1 MSAFLVNKNH
11 IAELVN
17 SYYSTDRY
25 YNAEEYHRDWING
38 FTGEAINIQ
47 ADKFES
53 DSLAIAFFLAWANCE
68 SIKARYGEESEMTNF
83 SVGDYCD
90 SVVQATR
97 NNNSANLS
105 LAELIKM
112 CDCLGYQSCE
122 VDGYNKSDQYFI
134 LERMKDCFV
143 RKLVNQSLNEDDVQW
158 EYVA

>member
-25 YNAEEYHRDWING
+25 YNTEEYHRDWING

-68 SIKARYGEESEMTNF
+68 SIKARYGEESEIVFLAVNLA
-83 SVGDYCD
+83 VGTTQKYAVFTSPDIPF
-90 SVVQATR
+90 
-97 NNNSANLS
+97 NST
-105 LAELIKM
+105 
-112 CDCLGYQSCE
+112 
-122 VDGYNKSDQYFI
+122 VT
-134 LERMKDCFV
+134 V
-143 RKLVNQSLNEDDVQW
+143 
-158 EYVA
+158 